1 MFYVFLLVIAALAI
15 GVYILFI
22 MPNVPGL
29 VEERLGVPEP
39 LPEDLGVWKTDE
51 ASAEGKTALASGEL
65 REMRTLFDDE
75 HGRFT
80 RQVRYRN
87 QQSGEIVRVEP
98 DQVTKRRRIRV

>member
-39 LPEDLGVWKTDE
+39 LPGDLGVWKADE
-51 ASAEGKTALASGEL
+51 ASPEGKAALASGEL
-65 REMRTLFDDE
+65 REVRTLFE
-75 HGRFT
+75 EERNRFI
-80 RQVRYRN
+80 RQARYRN
-87 QQSGEIVRVEP
+87 QLSGEIVRVEP
-98 DQVTKRRRIRV
+98 DEMIKRRRVRA